1 MKFVLIGGT
10 VEALLLSLKLSTDHE
25 VFIVEMEAE
34 IGLPAR
40 HPGRVIDVQKLSNF
54 FSTESIDF
62 LSLQH
67 NEHGWGCRWEWVSKH
82 LAAKAAR
89 NNVTFLTRTRILSH
103 QHTGEHHL
111 LHLSHNERDFPHHL
125 EVDHVVSMS
134 KNALIGPGQRRH
146 TIDLNDIQHY
156 PFPPSRSWF
165 GGTLPT
171 SSLPTSIEA
180 DLVLS
185 RSDGLTECWWSKSPT
200 WHPQVDTLKHVRLI
214 YPRLLKKFPS
224 MQRTDEAHRLRL
236 RSCKTRY

>member
-1 MKFVLIGGT
+1 MRC
-10 VEALLLSLKLSTDHE
+10 LLSKWKLKSAYLH
-25 VFIVEMEAE
+25 VILAE
-34 IGLPAR
+34 SLMFKNFQI
-40 HPGRVIDVQKLSNF
+40 F
-54 FSTESIDF
+54 FSAESIDF

-111 LHLSHNERDFPHHL
+111 LHLSHNERDFPHRL

-171 SSLPTSIEA
+171 SSLPTSIRSGSCSLTQRRINRMLVVQIA
-180 DLVLS
+180 DLA
-185 RSDGLTECWWSKSPT
+185 P
-200 WHPQVDTLKHVRLI
+200 
-214 YPRLLKKFPS
+214 PRWI
-224 MQRTDEAHRLRL
+224 H
-236 RSCKTRY
+236 

>member
-111 LHLSHNERDFPHHL
+111 LHLSHNERDFPHRL

-146 TIDLNDIQHY
+146 SIDLNDIQHY

-200 WHPQVDTLKHVRLI
+200 WHPPGGYIETCTVDL
-214 YPRLLKKFPS
+214 P
-224 MQRTDEAHRLRL
+224 EAVEEISFDAANR
-236 RSCKTRY
+236 RSTSFATTFV